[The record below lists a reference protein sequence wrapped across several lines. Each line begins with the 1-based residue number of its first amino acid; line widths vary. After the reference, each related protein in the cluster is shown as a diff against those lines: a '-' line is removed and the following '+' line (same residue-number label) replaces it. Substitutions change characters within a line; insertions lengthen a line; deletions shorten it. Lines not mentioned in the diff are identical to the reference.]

1 VFARHGARANPA
13 AARQDI
19 GRGMRL
25 GRRIADFVVGSPLP
39 SRRKSG
45 EHILLIARLV
55 LRGALI
61 CVVPVALLAACVEF
75 EAGID
80 LLPSPS
86 GWQSLPLR
94 GWVLNEG
101 LGPVR
106 IAYCPAPRCAEPS
119 VVATVAAQ
127 GEEARRLERA
137 LANPKTLFT
146 AKRVEV
152 ATARDPRLK
161 RSPAKTASGSAEH
174 AERFQIDGLT
184 GYRITISPKGAD
196 GHAAYAVVLAKHE
209 DDAVKIAFAVSTNP
223 DTALQAGRAA
233 ALSF

>member
-1 VFARHGARANPA
+1 V
-13 AARQDI
+13 
-19 GRGMRL
+19 RG
-25 GRRIADFVVGSPLP
+25 
-39 SRRKSG
+39 
-45 EHILLIARLV
+45 V

-61 CVVPVALLAACVEF
+61 CIVPVGLLAACVEL

-106 IAYCPAPRCAEPS
+106 VAYCPAPRCAEPS

-127 GEEARRLERA
+127 GEEARRLEHA
-137 LANPKTLFT
+137 LANPNALFM

-161 RSPAKTASGSAEH
+161 HGPVKTAPRTTEH
-174 AERFQIDGLT
+174 AERFEIDGLT
-184 GYRITISPKGAD
+184 GYRITISPKVAN
-196 GHAAYAVVLAKHE
+196 GHAAYAVVLAKRE
-209 DDAVKIAFAVSTNP
+209 DDVVKIAFAVSTNA
-223 DTALQAGRAA
+223 DTALQEGRAA
-233 ALSF
+233 ARSF